1 MPNLLNLAN
10 PKNEVVLPPLCL
22 LLGSKFDEIDSNI
35 PQIQTLLKT
44 YNRSLRL
51 QSSTGKT
58 YAYKSANWNATAMT
72 LTYDDMVRA
81 EKAALIILGWKMLK
95 PTVFSMLEC
104 LSGFGIIFTDEAE
117 KVDEVRLLKI

>member
-1 MPNLLNLAN
+1 
-10 PKNEVVLPPLCL
+10 
-22 LLGSKFDEIDSNI
+22 
-35 PQIQTLLKT
+35 
-44 YNRSLRL
+44 
-51 QSSTGKT
+51 
-58 YAYKSANWNATAMT
+58 MT

>member
-1 MPNLLNLAN
+1 
-10 PKNEVVLPPLCL
+10 
-22 LLGSKFDEIDSNI
+22 
-35 PQIQTLLKT
+35 
-44 YNRSLRL
+44 
-51 QSSTGKT
+51 
-58 YAYKSANWNATAMT
+58 MT

-95 PTVFSMLEC
+95 PTVFSMLEY